1 MTKLYPLKFEPIIK
15 EKIWGGS
22 VLANEYGKKQGSAV
36 LIGESWEISAVENN
50 LSVVSNGFLEGN
62 NIAEI
67 TEVYMDDL
75 TGEHVYEKYGNEFPL
90 LIKFI
95 EASSDLSVQVHPD
108 DNTAMEKHGSMG
120 KTEMWYI
127 LEARPGSKIYSG
139 FRQPVTMDA
148 VRKALSDDSLPSLL
162 NADYPKKGDVFF
174 TPAGRVHAIGGGIT
188 LVEIQQTSDITYRL
202 YDWNR
207 KDSNG
212 NSRELHIE
220 DALAATDYNAAGPAV
235 IHKVPVADETVNLVS
250 CEYFVTNFI
259 RLEGALKKNYG
270 MIDSFVIFICTEGR
284 FSLLWEE
291 GKESAVKGETI
302 LLPAAIDNVI
312 LTGEPRAD
320 ILEVFIKQTENDI
333 S

>member
-1 MTKLYPLKFEPIIK
+1 MTKLYPLKFAPLIK

-22 VLANEYGKKQGSAV
+22 VLANEYGKKHDSAG

-127 LEARPGSKIYSG
+127 LKARPGSKIYSG
-139 FRQPVTMDA
+139 FREPATPDA
-148 VRKALSDDSLPSLL
+148 VRKALADDSLPSLL
-162 NADYPKKGDVFF
+162 NIDYPEKGDVFF
-174 TPAGRVHAIGGGIT
+174 TPAGRIHAIGGGIT

-220 DALAATDYNAAGPAV
+220 NALSAIDYNASGSAL
-235 IHKVPVADETVNLVS
+235 IHKIPVTDETVNLVG
-250 CEYFVTNFI
+250 CEYFVTNII

-270 MIDSFVIFICTEGR
+270 MIDSFVIYICTEGR
-284 FSLLWEE
+284 FSLIWEE
-291 GKESAVKGETI
+291 GRESAAKGETI

-312 LTGEPRAD
+312 LAGEPRAD
-320 ILEVFIKQTENDI
+320 ILEVFIKQSETDI

>member
-1 MTKLYPLKFEPIIK
+1 MTKLYPLKFKPIIK

-22 VLANEYGKKQGSAV
+22 VLTSEYGKKPGAGL
-36 LIGESWEISAVENN
+36 LIGESWEISAVGNN

-62 NIAEI
+62 NLTEI
-67 TEVYMDDL
+67 IEVYMDDL
-75 TGEHVYEKYGNEFPL
+75 TGEHVYEQFGNEFPL

-108 DNTAMEKHGSMG
+108 DNMAMEKHGTRG

-127 LEARPGSKIYSG
+127 LEAEQGSRIYSG
-139 FRQPVTMDA
+139 FRHPSSADA
-148 VRKALSDDSLPSLL
+148 VRKALADGSLPGLL
-162 NADYPKKGDVFF
+162 NIDYPQKGDVFF
-174 TPAGRVHAIGGGIT
+174 TPAGRIHAIGGGIT
-188 LVEIQQTSDITYRL
+188 LVEIQETSDITYRL

-220 DALAATDYNAAGPAV
+220 EALSAIDYNATGSAIIRKTPLTDA
-235 IHKVPVADETVNLVS
+235 TVNLVD
-250 CEYFVTNFI
+250 CEYFVTGI
-259 RLEGALKKNYG
+259 IKLEQSLRKNYG
-270 MIDSFVIFICTEGR
+270 MTDSFIIYICTQGSFSISWEGGR
-284 FSLLWEE
+284 ET
-291 GKESAVKGETI
+291 AIKGETI

-312 LTGEPRAD
+312 LTGEPKAD
-320 ILEVFIKQTENDI
+320 ILEIFIKNIENGL